1 MRMAGE
7 WSQVSLTPCQYLSA
21 SKEDHTAD
29 EGDKF
34 NTIQSISLMLLYQCR
49 YQSRKI
55 HFFTK
60 YIYIY
65 SIGMANVWMN
75 RWTWYKQVQPCTV
88 RPYHDHRGPY
98 HIHTLCIQC
107 RLSRYLGAMQG
118 SWHWSAGIVF
128 AVELSFLS
136 DCCTF
141 QPLLHLSSN
150 VFHLFSPFAYAKSSS
165 SSKPVLVKKEGR
177 KGRKLRIVWKLRGK
191 FERFF

>member
-21 SKEDHTAD
+21 SKEDHIAD
-29 EGDKF
+29 EDT
-34 NTIQSISLMLLYQCR
+34 NLIHLNQSVSCFCTNAYIKVEKY
-49 YQSRKI
+49 I
-55 HFFTK
+55 FITK
-60 YIYIY
+60 YIYIYIYIY

-150 VFHLFSPFAYAKSSS
+150 VFHLFSPFAYVKSSS
-165 SSKPVLVKKEGR
+165 NSKPVLEMKEGS
-177 KGRKLRIVWKLRGK
+177 KGKK
-191 FERFF
+191 